1 MTHFNKYLLLLVRTD
16 GDVSR
21 AWREVGAFLVFQRAR
36 LPTVHEEHERWLIG
50 MWVDPLMVDVPP
62 EALGCPPVS
71 GHHPFR
77 IRESIGLSGIWRLCW
92 LDADLGPGAADP
104 GAIRQFLISALS
116 EEQRLRQ
123 RPPTRQFTPVF
134 DADDRCSLIHLQTD
148 RLRGLFPGLIGE
160 PVTWNRTTG
169 AMATLSRNGKGARQ
183 H

>member
-1 MTHFNKYLLLLVRTD
+1 MTHFNKCLLLLVRTD

-36 LPTVHEEHERWLIG
+36 LPTLHEEHERWLIG

-71 GHHPFR
+71 GHQPFR
-77 IRESIGLSGIWRLCW
+77 IRESFGLSGIWRLCW

-104 GAIRQFLISALS
+104 VTIRQFLISALI
-116 EEQRLRQ
+116 EEQRLHQ

-169 AMATLSRNGKGARQ
+169 AMATPSRNGEGARQ